1 MMIAKHIKTLFLTCF
16 VGFSSVALHTSC
28 SSWIDEEIEGQTTD
42 ATLDDSDEAAQ
53 TWVTGVYSKWVYDM
67 FCWGYFPKVLELDA
81 DYISGPSWLFKAFG
95 AGNFEGESEVCDALW
110 KGCYGLIERADFA
123 QKQIEKME
131 SLTDE
136 AKQNYL
142 GELNF
147 HKAMAYFL
155 LVRAYGDVPLAGS
168 TVSKTNNPRQ
178 SVVKV
183 YDEIFTLLEKAASQ
197 LYKNNDP
204 NYQLGHVSAGSAA
217 GLLAKA
223 YATAAA
229 SAMGQ
234 TPTYIN
240 VRTGAPY
247 IISGEKYAYAR
258 PYAHKLQVKTV
269 TGYEGINPTD
279 YYVKAAQWA
288 ERVVKGSQYGEFS
301 LSSYDQLWKMTNRY
315 ASEFL
320 FCVYTPNGDTKYK
333 TSIHTNYEG
342 VFTDAS
348 CEYIADGGWIGCT
361 YNWYQLFS
369 ATDRRIIDGVKHRIR
384 SEGQKQ
390 PMDDGMQGGLY
401 YPADDY
407 YKNLVE
413 NHLPPFDQP
422 GVKYWTFSGS
432 PSDQYL
438 AFTTKYMDVTDPT
451 TGNADSPWPF
461 LRLADV
467 YLIYAEAKNETGDAA
482 EALTYLSKVVRRS
495 DPSLTADYTVADLH
509 TLLDPQN
516 ELTDQETIRSAIVE
530 ERAKELACEGDRR
543 WDLLRWGI
551 YLDAMNAI
559 GGNDDAGVSKSRLSR
574 NLLFPLPA
582 QEMNTNRA
590 ITQNNPGWR

>member
-1 MMIAKHIKTLFLTCF
+1 
-16 VGFSSVALHTSC
+16 
-28 SSWIDEEIEGQTTD
+28 
-42 ATLDDSDEAAQ
+42 
-53 TWVTGVYSKWVYDM
+53 
-67 FCWGYFPKVLELDA
+67 
-81 DYISGPSWLFKAFG
+81 
-95 AGNFEGESEVCDALW
+95 
-110 KGCYGLIERADFA
+110 
-123 QKQIEKME
+123 
-131 SLTDE
+131 
-136 AKQNYL
+136 
-142 GELNF
+142 
-147 HKAMAYFL
+147 
-155 LVRAYGDVPLAGS
+155 
-168 TVSKTNNPRQ
+168 VS
-178 SVVKV
+178 
-183 YDEIFTLLEKAASQ
+183 
-197 LYKNNDP
+197 
-204 NYQLGHVSAGSAA
+204 
-217 GLLAKA
+217 
-223 YATAAA
+223 
-229 SAMGQ
+229 
-234 TPTYIN
+234 
-240 VRTGAPY
+240 
-247 IISGEKYAYAR
+247 
-258 PYAHKLQVKTV
+258 
-269 TGYEGINPTD
+269 GYEGINPTD

-369 ATDRRIIDGVKHRIR
+369 PTDRRIIDGVKHRIR